1 MTEQAK
7 TITVTCPK
15 CGEEIDVTDIER
27 KIQGKKRIEET
38 EQHIE
43 RLKTEIELIEKKI
56 KANKKYI
63 AVIQQAIDTFSS
75 TENNPARAA
84 NICAKREYLKVAEC
98 EREKRQK
105 MLQYLK
111 KEEQYLEKLIK
122 ELKENGK
129 EN

>member
-56 KANKKYI
+56 KANKNI
-63 AVIQQAIDTFSS
+63 LLLFNRQLIPFPQRRIILRGQQIFV
-75 TENNPARAA
+75 P
-84 NICAKREYLKVAEC
+84 
-98 EREKRQK
+98 
-105 MLQYLK
+105 
-111 KEEQYLEKLIK
+111 
-122 ELKENGK
+122 NGSI
-129 EN
+129 